1 MESLSET
8 KWDVVISGTGL
19 QQSLLAL
26 ALSRS
31 GKKVLHVDPNEF
43 YGAAEAALSLQEADE
58 WAEKHRS
65 GDSDAAFAAAEVIRA
80 GEGLSFS
87 RAYSIALAPQLIH
100 TKSDLLSQLVSSKAF
115 RQVEFLAVGSFYIF
129 QPSEPAGSRPSLNRI
144 PSTREDVFSNTVI
157 PARSKRSL
165 MKFLKFVLAYDVEPN
180 TDLWSPRRD
189 EPLVDFLASEFKLDE
204 RLRAYVI
211 TLTLSLDG
219 AISVGAGLAA
229 INRHMASMGLF
240 GPGFAAVYPK
250 WGGLSEIAQVGCRAG
265 AVGGAVYMLGT
276 GITDVQVAEESTED
290 LELPLAISLSNDV
303 SVKAKTLVQDSSN
316 PTAGVTSLSRLTAVV
331 NSGLSPT
338 FEATVEGTPTP
349 AISVVAFPTGYVTT
363 DDGEVSEFPIYA
375 MLHSS
380 DTGECPKGQCV
391 IYLSTVFTS
400 SSRGLLEKALS
411 SLLAAVADDPGD
423 VTYLYKLHFEQRG
436 GSASVDVNGPVVG
449 LPSLPV
455 DLSFNDSV
463 MDRVRAAWEVVM
475 KGDEPAEGTE
485 YMKFDDREG
494 AADDDRYD

>member
-1 MESLSET
+1 M
-8 KWDVVISGTGL
+8 
-19 QQSLLAL
+19 
-26 ALSRS
+26 
-31 GKKVLHVDPNEF
+31 LHVDPNEF

-316 PTAGVTSLSRLTAVV
+316 PTVGVTSLSRLTAVV

-380 DTGECPKGQCV
+380 DTGECPKGQCK
-391 IYLSTVFTS
+391 F
-400 SSRGLLEKALS
+400 
-411 SLLAAVADDPGD
+411 
-423 VTYLYKLHFEQRG
+423 HF
-436 GSASVDVNGPVVG
+436 
-449 LPSLPV
+449 PSFAP
-455 DLSFNDSV
+455 
-463 MDRVRAAWEVVM
+463 
-475 KGDEPAEGTE
+475 
-485 YMKFDDREG
+485 
-494 AADDDRYD
+494 